1 MMHDFRQFYTNFA
14 KLSMEFLVFKENF
27 PMRMEA
33 LSFIN
38 LIIKKNG
45 INWNNYIYDEM
56 VKNMKKHHLLQA
68 ELMVIKNSI
77 KGLKVHSVFLF
88 FSIIIL
94 NRENELI
101 DLMVSI
107 IFKVRLMKIVLII
120 LTMLFRKM
128 LNLENYSLMLRSI
141 LITK

>member
-101 DLMVSI
+101 DLMVSYNCV
-107 IFKVRLMKIVLII
+107 K
-120 LTMLFRKM
+120 
-128 LNLENYSLMLRSI
+128 
-141 LITK
+141 